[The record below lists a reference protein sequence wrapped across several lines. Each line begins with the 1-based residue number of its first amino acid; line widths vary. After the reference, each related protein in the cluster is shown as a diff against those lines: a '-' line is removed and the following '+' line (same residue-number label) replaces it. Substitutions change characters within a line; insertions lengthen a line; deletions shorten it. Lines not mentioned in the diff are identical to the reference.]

1 MTFSLVGN
9 IIFVLIFKITCN
21 IKNLMPESTASKN
34 TDKKLD
40 TIPKLLLN
48 HAKHRADRPANRQK
62 DLGIWQSWTW
72 SEVADEVKNLAC
84 GLAKIGFKRGDK
96 LAIIGN
102 NRPHL
107 YWSMVAAQALGGI
120 PVPLYQDSVA
130 EEMVYV
136 LENADVKFALVQNQ
150 EQTDKLL
157 EIKDR
162 LPHLEHICYEEP
174 RGMRDYT
181 QDFIHFYKDV
191 QENGRTFH
199 KENPNYFLQELEQGQ
214 GSDIAIF
221 LYTSGTTGKPK
232 GVVLTSDNL
241 IVTARNSIEFDNL
254 SGEEDVLAYLP
265 MAWVGDNIFSLA
277 QAYVTGFCVNCPESP
292 ETVMTDLKEIGPTYY
307 FAPPA
312 VYEAVLT
319 KVMIRMEDAG
329 KIKRSMFN
337 YFMELAKSVGIRIL
351 DGKSVSLTERLLYSL
366 GELLVFGP
374 LKNNLGLTRT
384 RLAYTAGEAIG
395 PEIFEFFRSLGINIK
410 QLYGQTEASVFICAQ
425 PDGEVKA
432 DTVGTAYPGV
442 ELRLADNNEVFYRSP
457 GVFHSYYKNPESTAE
472 TKDAEGWVATGD
484 AGFFDD
490 DGHLKIIDRAKD
502 VGRMNDGTMFAP
514 KYIENKLKFYPFIK
528 EAVAFGHEK
537 DYVSAFICIDIEA
550 VGNWAERQNLAYS
563 GYTDL
568 SARTE
573 VYDLLQECVESVNA
587 DLARDEKLSGSQIKR
602 YLLLHKELDADD
614 GELTRT
620 RKVRRII
627 VAEKYDIL
635 IRALNDPAQTH
646 CEIEAEMTFE
656 DGRTGTVHADLQIR
670 DSKRIK
676 AHVHS
681 LAA

>member
-1 MTFSLVGN
+1 M
-9 IIFVLIFKITCN
+9 K
-21 IKNLMPESTASKN
+21 ETASTEKLSQV
-34 TDKKLD
+34 LD
-40 TIPKLLLN
+40 TIPKLLLD
-48 HAKHRADRPANRQK
+48 HAKKRADRPANRLK
-62 DLGIWQSWTW
+62 DLGIWQTWTW
-72 SEVADEVKNLAC
+72 SEVADEVRNLAC
-84 GLAKIGFKRGDK
+84 GLVKIGFQRGDK
-96 LAIIGN
+96 LAVIGD
-102 NRPHL
+102 NRPRL
-107 YWSMVAAQALGGI
+107 YWSMVAVQALGGI

-136 LENADVKFALVQNQ
+136 LENADVKYAIVQNQ

-181 QDFIHFYKDV
+181 QEFIHYYKDIQV
-191 QENGRTFH
+191 QGSVFNR
-199 KENPNYFLQELEQGQ
+199 ENPDFYLHEIEQGQ

-241 IVTARNSIEFDNL
+241 IITARNSIDFDGL
-254 SGEEDVLAYLP
+254 TGEEEVLAYLP

-277 QAYVTGFCVNCPESP
+277 QAYVTGFCVSCPEGP
-292 ETVMTDLKEIGPTYY
+292 ETVMTDLREIGPTYY

-312 VYEAVLT
+312 VYESVLT

-337 YFMELAKSVGIRIL
+337 YFMDLAKSVGIRIL
-351 DGKSVSLTERLLYSL
+351 DGKSVSFAERVLYGL
-366 GELLVFGP
+366 GDLLVYGP
-374 LKNNLGLTRT
+374 LRNNLGLSRT

-410 QLYGQTEASVFICAQ
+410 QLYGQTEASVFVCAQ

-457 GVFHSYYKNPESTAE
+457 GVFHSYYKNPESTAQA
-472 TKDAEGWVATGD
+472 KDVEGWVATGD

-502 VGRMNDGTMFAP
+502 VGLMNDGSMFAP
-514 KYIENKLKFYPFIK
+514 KYIENKLKFFPFIK
-528 EAVAFGHEK
+528 EAVAFGNEK
-537 DYVSAFICIDIEA
+537 DYVSAFLCIDIEA

-568 SARTE
+568 SARSE
-573 VYDLLQECVESVNA
+573 VYNLLQECVETVNS
-587 DLARDEKLSGSQIKR
+587 DLARDEKLIGSQIKR
-602 YLLLHKELDADD
+602 FLLLHKELHADD

-620 RKVRRII
+620 RKVRRRI
-627 VAEKYDIL
+627 VAEKYDVL
-635 IRALNDPAQTH
+635 IDALYEPATTH
-646 CEIEAEMTFE
+646 CEIESEMTFE

-670 DSKRIK
+670 EAERHKTQLHTRV
-676 AHVHS
+676 A
-681 LAA
+681 

>member
-1 MTFSLVGN
+1 VT
-9 IIFVLIFKITCN
+9 
-21 IKNLMPESTASKN
+21 ETARI
-34 TDKKLD
+34 DKKLD
-40 TIPKLLLN
+40 TIPKLLLD
-48 HAKHRADRPANRQK
+48 HARRRGNSPANRHK
-62 DLGIWQSWTW
+62 DLGFWQSWTW
-72 SEVADEVKNLAC
+72 SEVAEEVRNLAC
-84 GLAKIGFKRGDK
+84 GLAKLGFKRGDK
-96 LAIIGN
+96 LAVIGD
-102 NRPHL
+102 NRPRL

-136 LENADVKFALVQNQ
+136 LENSDAKFAIVQNQ

-162 LPHLEHICYEEP
+162 LPHLEYICYEEP

-181 QDFIHFYKDV
+181 QEFVFYYKDV
-191 QENGRTFH
+191 QQTGRAFH
-199 KENPNYFLQELEQGQ
+199 GENPDYFLQELEQGQ
-214 GSDIAIF
+214 GSDISIF

-232 GVVLTSDNL
+232 GVVLTADNL
-241 IVTARNSIEFDNL
+241 IITARNSIDFDNL
-254 SGEEDVLAYLP
+254 TSDEEVLAYLP

-277 QAYVTGFCVNCPESP
+277 QAYVIGFCVNCPENP

-312 VYEAVLT
+312 IYETVLT

-351 DGKSVSLTERLLYSL
+351 DGKAVSFSEKLLYSI
-366 GELLVFGP
+366 GQILVYGP
-374 LKNNLGLTRT
+374 LRNNLGLSRT

-425 PDGEVKA
+425 PDGQVKA

-457 GVFHSYYKNPESTAE
+457 GVFHSYYKNPESTAD

-484 AGFFDD
+484 AGFFDE

-502 VGRMNDGTMFAP
+502 VGRMTDGSMFAP
-514 KYIENKLKFYPFIK
+514 KYIENKLKFFPFIK
-528 EAVAFGHEK
+528 EAVAFGDEK
-537 DYVSAFICIDIEA
+537 DYATAFICIDIEA
-550 VGNWAERQNLAYS
+550 VGNWAERRNLAYS

-568 SARTE
+568 SARDE

-620 RKVRRII
+620 RKVRRRI
-627 VAEKYDIL
+627 VAEKYAVL
-635 IRALNDPAQTH
+635 ISALDDPQQTH
-646 CEIEAEMTFE
+646 CEIDSQMTFE
-656 DGRTGTVHADLQIR
+656 DGRTGNVHADLQIR
-670 DSKRIK
+670 ESVSIK
-676 AHVHS
+676 SHVHT

>member
-1 MTFSLVGN
+1 VT
-9 IIFVLIFKITCN
+9 
-21 IKNLMPESTASKN
+21 ETARI
-34 TDKKLD
+34 DKKLD
-40 TIPKLLLN
+40 TIPKLLLD
-48 HAKHRADRPANRQK
+48 HARRRGNSPANRHK

-72 SEVADEVKNLAC
+72 SEVAEEVRNLAC
-84 GLAKIGFKRGDK
+84 GLAKLGFKRGDK
-96 LAIIGN
+96 LAVIGD
-102 NRPHL
+102 NRPRL

-136 LENADVKFALVQNQ
+136 LENSDAKFAIVQNQ

-162 LPHLEHICYEEP
+162 LPHLEYICYEEP

-181 QDFIHFYKDV
+181 QEFVFYYKDV
-191 QENGRTFH
+191 QQTGRAFH
-199 KENPNYFLQELEQGQ
+199 GENPDYFLQELEQGQ
-214 GSDIAIF
+214 GSDISIF

-232 GVVLTSDNL
+232 GVVLTADNL
-241 IVTARNSIEFDNL
+241 IITARNSIDFDNL
-254 SGEEDVLAYLP
+254 TSDEEVLAYLP

-277 QAYVTGFCVNCPESP
+277 QAYVIGFCVNCPENP

-312 VYEAVLT
+312 IYETVLT

-351 DGKSVSLTERLLYSL
+351 DGKAVSFSEKLLYSI
-366 GELLVFGP
+366 GQILVYGP
-374 LKNNLGLTRT
+374 LRNNLGLSRT

-425 PDGEVKA
+425 PDGQVKA

-457 GVFHSYYKNPESTAE
+457 GVFHSYYKNPESTAD

-484 AGFFDD
+484 AGFFDE

-502 VGRMNDGTMFAP
+502 VGRMTDGSMFAP
-514 KYIENKLKFYPFIK
+514 KYIENKLKFFPFIK
-528 EAVAFGHEK
+528 EAVAFGDEK
-537 DYVSAFICIDIEA
+537 DYATAFICIDIEA
-550 VGNWAERQNLAYS
+550 VGNWAERRNLAYS

-568 SARTE
+568 SARDE

-620 RKVRRII
+620 RKVRRRI
-627 VAEKYDIL
+627 VAEKYAVL
-635 IRALNDPAQTH
+635 ITALDDPQQTH
-646 CEIEAEMTFE
+646 CEIDSQMTFE
-656 DGRTGTVHADLQIR
+656 DGRTGNVHADLQIR
-670 DSKRIK
+670 ESVRIK
-676 AHVHS
+676 SHVHT

>member
-1 MTFSLVGN
+1 MKET
-9 IIFVLIFKITCN
+9 
-21 IKNLMPESTASKN
+21 TATEKLSQV
-34 TDKKLD
+34 LD
-40 TIPKLLLN
+40 TIPKLLLD
-48 HAKHRADRPANRQK
+48 HAKKRADRPANRLK
-62 DLGIWQSWTW
+62 DLGIWQTWTW
-72 SEVADEVKNLAC
+72 FDVAEEVRNLAC
-84 GLAKIGFKRGDK
+84 GLAKIGFQRGDK
-96 LAIIGN
+96 LAVIGD
-102 NRPHL
+102 NRPRL

-136 LENADVKFALVQNQ
+136 LENSDAKFAIVQNQ

-162 LPHLEHICYEEP
+162 LPHLEYICYEEP
-174 RGMRDYT
+174 RGMHDYT
-181 QDFIHFYKDV
+181 QEFVFYYKDV
-191 QENGRTFH
+191 QQTGRAFH
-199 KENPNYFLQELEQGQ
+199 GENPDYFLHEVEQGQ
-214 GSDIAIF
+214 GSDISIF

-241 IVTARNSIEFDNL
+241 IITARNSIDFDNL
-254 SGEEDVLAYLP
+254 TCDEEVLAYLP

-277 QAYVTGFCVNCPESP
+277 QAYVIGFCVNCPENP

-312 VYEAVLT
+312 IYETVLT
-319 KVMIRMEDAG
+319 KVMIRMEDG
-329 KIKRSMFN
+329 GRIKRSMFN

-351 DGKSVSLTERLLYSL
+351 DGKHVSFSEKFLYSI
-366 GELLVFGP
+366 GQILVYGP
-374 LKNNLGLTRT
+374 LRNNLGLSRT

-425 PDGEVKA
+425 PDGQVKA

-442 ELRLADNNEVFYRSP
+442 ELRLADNSEVFYRSP

-484 AGFFDD
+484 AGFFDE

-502 VGRMNDGTMFAP
+502 VGRMTDGTMFAP
-514 KYIENKLKFYPFIK
+514 KYIENKLKFFQFIK
-528 EAVAFGHEK
+528 EAVAFGDGK
-537 DYVSAFICIDIEA
+537 DYATAFICIDIEA
-550 VGNWAERQNLAYS
+550 VSNWAERRNLAFS

-568 SARTE
+568 SARDE

-587 DLARDEKLSGSQIKR
+587 DLARDEKLSGSQIRR
-602 YLLLHKELDADD
+602 YMLLHKELDADD

-620 RKVRRII
+620 RKVRRRI
-627 VAEKYDIL
+627 VTEKYAVL
-635 IRALNDPAQTH
+635 IAALDDPQQTH
-646 CEIEAEMTFE
+646 CEIDSQMTFE
-656 DGRTGTVHADLQIR
+656 DGRTGIVHADLQIR
-670 DSKRIK
+670 EAECHKTQLHTR
-676 AHVHS
+676 
-681 LAA
+681 AA

>member
-1 MTFSLVGN
+1 VIETTR
-9 IIFVLIFKITCN
+9 I
-21 IKNLMPESTASKN
+21 
-34 TDKKLD
+34 DKTLD
-40 TIPKLLLN
+40 TIPKLLLD
-48 HAKHRADRPANRQK
+48 HAKRRGDSPANRHK
-62 DLGIWQSWTW
+62 NFGIWQSWTW
-72 SEVADEVKNLAC
+72 SEVAKEVRNLAC
-84 GLAKIGFKRGDK
+84 GLAKLGFKRGDK
-96 LAIIGN
+96 LAVIGD
-102 NRPHL
+102 NRPRL

-136 LENADVKFALVQNQ
+136 LENSDAKFAIVQNQ

-162 LPHLEHICYEEP
+162 LPHLEYICYEEP
-174 RGMRDYT
+174 RGMRSYT
-181 QDFIHFYKDV
+181 EEFIFYYKDI
-191 QENGRTFH
+191 QQTGRAFH
-199 KENPNYFLQELEQGQ
+199 GENPDYFLREVEKGH
-214 GSDIAIF
+214 GSDISIF

-232 GVVLTSDNL
+232 GVVLTSNNL
-241 IVTARNSIEFDNL
+241 IITARNSIDFDNL
-254 SGEEDVLAYLP
+254 SSDEEVLAYLP

-277 QAYVTGFCVNCPESP
+277 QAYVIGFCVNCPENP

-312 VYEAVLT
+312 IYETVLT

-351 DGKSVSLTERLLYSL
+351 DGKPVSFSERFLYRL
-366 GELLVFGP
+366 GHILVYGP
-374 LKNNLGLTRT
+374 LRNNLGLSRT

-425 PDGEVKA
+425 PDGQVKA

-442 ELRLADNNEVFYRSP
+442 ELRLTDNNEVYYRSP
-457 GVFHSYYKNPESTAE
+457 GVFHSYYKNPESTAD

-502 VGRMNDGTMFAP
+502 VGRMTDGTMFAP
-514 KYIENKLKFYPFIK
+514 KYIENKLKFFPFIK
-528 EAVAFGHEK
+528 EAVTFGDGK
-537 DYVSAFICIDIEA
+537 DYASAFICIDIEA
-550 VGNWAERQNLAYS
+550 VGNWAERRNLAYS

-568 SARTE
+568 SARDE

-602 YLLLHKELDADD
+602 YMLLHKELDADD

-620 RKVRRII
+620 RKVRRRII
-627 VAEKYDIL
+627 AEKYAVL
-635 IRALNDPAQTH
+635 ITALDDPQQTH
-646 CEIEAEMTFE
+646 CEIDSQMTFE
-656 DGRTGTVHADLQIR
+656 DGRIGNVHADLQIR
-670 DSKRIK
+670 ESARVKS
-676 AHVHS
+676 HVQN

>member
-1 MTFSLVGN
+1 MT
-9 IIFVLIFKITCN
+9 
-21 IKNLMPESTASKN
+21 ETARI
-34 TDKKLD
+34 DKKLD
-40 TIPKLLLN
+40 TIPKLLLD
-48 HAKHRADRPANRQK
+48 HARRRGNSPANRHK
-62 DLGIWQSWTW
+62 DLGFWQSWTW
-72 SEVADEVKNLAC
+72 SEVAEEVRNLAC
-84 GLAKIGFKRGDK
+84 GLAKLGFKRGDK
-96 LAIIGN
+96 LAVIGD
-102 NRPHL
+102 NRPRL

-136 LENADVKFALVQNQ
+136 LENSDAKFAIVQNQ

-162 LPHLEHICYEEP
+162 LPHLEYICYEEP

-181 QDFIHFYKDV
+181 QEFVFYYKDV
-191 QENGRTFH
+191 QQTGRAFH
-199 KENPNYFLQELEQGQ
+199 GENPDYFLQELEQGQ
-214 GSDIAIF
+214 GSDISIF

-232 GVVLTSDNL
+232 GVVLTADNL
-241 IVTARNSIEFDNL
+241 IITARNSIDFDNL
-254 SGEEDVLAYLP
+254 TSDEEVLAYLP

-277 QAYVTGFCVNCPESP
+277 QAYVIGFCVNCPENP

-312 VYEAVLT
+312 IYETVLT

-351 DGKSVSLTERLLYSL
+351 DGKAVSFSEKLLYSI
-366 GELLVFGP
+366 GQILVYGP
-374 LKNNLGLTRT
+374 LRNNLGLSRT

-425 PDGEVKA
+425 PDGQVKA

-457 GVFHSYYKNPESTAE
+457 GVFHSYYKNPESTAD

-484 AGFFDD
+484 AGFFDE

-502 VGRMNDGTMFAP
+502 VGRMTDGSMFAP
-514 KYIENKLKFYPFIK
+514 KYIENKLKFFPFIK
-528 EAVAFGHEK
+528 EAVAFGDEK
-537 DYVSAFICIDIEA
+537 DYATAFICIDIEA
-550 VGNWAERQNLAYS
+550 VGNWAERRNLAYS

-568 SARTE
+568 SARDE
-573 VYDLLQECVESVNA
+573 VYDILQECVESVNA

-620 RKVRRII
+620 RKVRRRI
-627 VAEKYDIL
+627 VAEKYAVL
-635 IRALNDPAQTH
+635 ITALDDPQQTH
-646 CEIEAEMTFE
+646 CEIDSQMTFE
-656 DGRTGTVHADLQIR
+656 DGRTGNVHADLQIR
-670 DSKRIK
+670 ESVPIK
-676 AHVHS
+676 SHVHT

>member
-1 MTFSLVGN
+1 M
-9 IIFVLIFKITCN
+9 K
-21 IKNLMPESTASKN
+21 ETAATEKLSQV
-34 TDKKLD
+34 LD
-40 TIPKLLLN
+40 TIPKLLLD
-48 HAKHRADRPANRQK
+48 HAKKRADRPANRLK
-62 DLGIWQSWTW
+62 DLGIWQTWTW
-72 SEVADEVKNLAC
+72 SEVADEVRNLAC
-84 GLAKIGFKRGDK
+84 GLAKIGFQRGDK
-96 LAIIGN
+96 LAVIGD
-102 NRPHL
+102 NRPRL
-107 YWSMVAAQALGGI
+107 YWSMVAVQALGGI

-136 LENADVKFALVQNQ
+136 LENADVKYAIVQNQ

-181 QDFIHFYKDV
+181 QEFIHYYKDIQGQGSV
-191 QENGRTFH
+191 YNS
-199 KENPNYFLQELEQGQ
+199 ENPDFYLHEIEQGQ

-241 IVTARNSIEFDNL
+241 IITARNSIDFDGL
-254 SGEEDVLAYLP
+254 TGEEEVLAYLP

-277 QAYVTGFCVNCPESP
+277 QAYVTGFCVNCPEGP
-292 ETVMTDLKEIGPTYY
+292 ETVMTDLREIGPTYY

-312 VYEAVLT
+312 VYESVLT

-337 YFMELAKSVGIRIL
+337 YFMDLAKSVGIRIL
-351 DGKSVSLTERLLYSL
+351 DGKSVSFAERVLYGL
-366 GELLVFGP
+366 GDFLVYGP
-374 LKNNLGLTRT
+374 LRNNLGLSRT

-410 QLYGQTEASVFICAQ
+410 QLYGQTEASVFVCAQ

-457 GVFHSYYKNPESTAE
+457 GVFHSYYKNPESTAQA
-472 TKDAEGWVATGD
+472 KDVEGWVATGD

-502 VGRMNDGTMFAP
+502 VGLMNDGSMFAP
-514 KYIENKLKFYPFIK
+514 KYIENKLKFFPFIK
-528 EAVAFGHEK
+528 EAVAFGNEK
-537 DYVSAFICIDIEA
+537 DYVAAFLCIDIEA

-568 SARTE
+568 SARSE
-573 VYDLLQECVESVNA
+573 VYNLLQECVETVNS
-587 DLARDEKLSGSQIKR
+587 DLARDEKLIGSQIKR
-602 YLLLHKELDADD
+602 FLLLHKELHADD

-620 RKVRRII
+620 RKVRRRI
-627 VAEKYDIL
+627 VAEKFDVL
-635 IRALNDPAQTH
+635 IDALYEPTQTH
-646 CEIEAEMTFE
+646 CEIESEMTFE
-656 DGRTGTVHADLQIR
+656 DGRTGIVSADLQIR
-670 DSKRIK
+670 EAERHKTQLHTS
-676 AHVHS
+676 
-681 LAA
+681 AA

>member
-1 MTFSLVGN
+1 VIETTR
-9 IIFVLIFKITCN
+9 I
-21 IKNLMPESTASKN
+21 
-34 TDKKLD
+34 DKTLD
-40 TIPKLLLN
+40 TIPKLLLD
-48 HAKHRADRPANRQK
+48 HAKRRGDSPANRHK
-62 DLGIWQSWTW
+62 NFGIWQSWTW
-72 SEVADEVKNLAC
+72 SEVAKEVRNLAC
-84 GLAKIGFKRGDK
+84 GLAKLGFKRGDK
-96 LAIIGN
+96 LAVIGD
-102 NRPHL
+102 NRPRL

-136 LENADVKFALVQNQ
+136 LENSDAKFAIVQNQ

-162 LPHLEHICYEEP
+162 LPHLEYICYEEP
-174 RGMRDYT
+174 RGMRAYT
-181 QDFIHFYKDV
+181 EEFIFYYKDI
-191 QENGRTFH
+191 QQTGRAFH
-199 KENPNYFLQELEQGQ
+199 GENPDYFLREVENGQ
-214 GSDIAIF
+214 GSDISIF

-232 GVVLTSDNL
+232 GVVLTSNNL
-241 IVTARNSIEFDNL
+241 IITARNSIDFDNL
-254 SGEEDVLAYLP
+254 SSDEEVLAYLP

-277 QAYVTGFCVNCPESP
+277 QAYVIGFCVNCPENP

-312 VYEAVLT
+312 IYETVLT

-351 DGKSVSLTERLLYSL
+351 DGKPVSFSERFLYRL
-366 GELLVFGP
+366 GHILVYGP
-374 LKNNLGLTRT
+374 LRNNLGLSRT

-425 PDGEVKA
+425 PDGQVKA

-442 ELRLADNNEVFYRSP
+442 ELRLTDNNEVYYRSP
-457 GVFHSYYKNPESTAE
+457 GVFHSYYKNPESTAD

-502 VGRMNDGTMFAP
+502 VGRMTDGTMFAP
-514 KYIENKLKFYPFIK
+514 KYIENKLKFFPFIK
-528 EAVAFGHEK
+528 EAVTFGDGK

-550 VGNWAERQNLAYS
+550 VGNWAERRNLAYS

-568 SARTE
+568 SARDE

-602 YLLLHKELDADD
+602 YMLLHKELDADD

-620 RKVRRII
+620 RKVRRRII
-627 VAEKYDIL
+627 AEKYAVL
-635 IRALNDPAQTH
+635 ITALDDPQQTH
-646 CEIEAEMTFE
+646 CEIDSQMTFE
-656 DGRTGTVHADLQIR
+656 DGRIGNVHADLQIR
-670 DSKRIK
+670 ESARVKS
-676 AHVHS
+676 HVQN

>member
-1 MTFSLVGN
+1 MIETTR
-9 IIFVLIFKITCN
+9 I
-21 IKNLMPESTASKN
+21 
-34 TDKKLD
+34 DKTLD
-40 TIPKLLLN
+40 TIPKLLLD
-48 HAKHRADRPANRQK
+48 HAKRRGDSPANRHK
-62 DLGIWQSWTW
+62 NFGIWQSWTW
-72 SEVADEVKNLAC
+72 SEVAKEVRNLAC
-84 GLAKIGFKRGDK
+84 GLAKLGFKRGDK
-96 LAIIGN
+96 LAVIGD
-102 NRPHL
+102 NRPRL

-136 LENADVKFALVQNQ
+136 LENSDAKFAIVQNQ

-162 LPHLEHICYEEP
+162 LPHLEYICYEEP
-174 RGMRDYT
+174 RGMSSYT
-181 QDFIHFYKDV
+181 EEFIFYYKDI
-191 QENGRTFH
+191 QQTGRAFH
-199 KENPNYFLQELEQGQ
+199 GENPDYFLREVENGQ
-214 GSDIAIF
+214 GSDISIF

-232 GVVLTSDNL
+232 GVVLTSNNL
-241 IVTARNSIEFDNL
+241 IITARNSIDFDNL
-254 SGEEDVLAYLP
+254 SSDEEVLAYLP

-277 QAYVTGFCVNCPESP
+277 QAYVIGFCVNCPENP

-312 VYEAVLT
+312 IYETVLT

-351 DGKSVSLTERLLYSL
+351 DGKPVSFSERFLYRL
-366 GELLVFGP
+366 GHILVYGP
-374 LKNNLGLTRT
+374 LRNNLGLSRT

-425 PDGEVKA
+425 PDGQVKA

-442 ELRLADNNEVFYRSP
+442 ELRLTDNNEVYYRSP
-457 GVFHSYYKNPESTAE
+457 GVFHSYYKNPESTAD

-502 VGRMNDGTMFAP
+502 VGRMTDGTMFAP
-514 KYIENKLKFYPFIK
+514 KYIENKLKFFPFIK
-528 EAVAFGHEK
+528 EAVTFGDGK
-537 DYVSAFICIDIEA
+537 DYASAFICIDIEA
-550 VGNWAERQNLAYS
+550 VGNWAERRNLAYS

-568 SARTE
+568 SARDE

-602 YLLLHKELDADD
+602 YMLLHKELDADD

-620 RKVRRII
+620 RKVRRRII
-627 VAEKYDIL
+627 AEKYAVL
-635 IRALNDPAQTH
+635 ITALDDPQQTH
-646 CEIEAEMTFE
+646 CEIDSQMTFE
-656 DGRTGTVHADLQIR
+656 DGRIGNVHADLQIR
-670 DSKRIK
+670 ESARIK
-676 AHVHS
+676 SHVHN

>member
-1 MTFSLVGN
+1 MIETTR
-9 IIFVLIFKITCN
+9 I
-21 IKNLMPESTASKN
+21 
-34 TDKKLD
+34 DKTLD
-40 TIPKLLLN
+40 TIPKLLLD
-48 HAKHRADRPANRQK
+48 HAKRRGDSPANRHK
-62 DLGIWQSWTW
+62 NFGIWQSWTW
-72 SEVADEVKNLAC
+72 SEVAKEVRNLAC
-84 GLAKIGFKRGDK
+84 GLAKLGFKRGDK
-96 LAIIGN
+96 LAVIGD
-102 NRPHL
+102 NRPRL

-136 LENADVKFALVQNQ
+136 LENSDAKFAIVQNQ

-162 LPHLEHICYEEP
+162 LPHLEYICYEEP
-174 RGMRDYT
+174 RGMRSYT
-181 QDFIHFYKDV
+181 EEFIFYYKDI
-191 QENGRTFH
+191 QQTGRAFH
-199 KENPNYFLQELEQGQ
+199 GENPDYFLREVENGQ
-214 GSDIAIF
+214 GSDISIF

-232 GVVLTSDNL
+232 GVVLTSNNL
-241 IVTARNSIEFDNL
+241 IITARNSIDFDNL
-254 SGEEDVLAYLP
+254 SSDEEVLAYLP

-277 QAYVTGFCVNCPESP
+277 QAYVIGFCVNCPEGP

-312 VYEAVLT
+312 IYETVLT

-351 DGKSVSLTERLLYSL
+351 DGKPVSFSERFLYRL
-366 GELLVFGP
+366 GHILVYGP
-374 LKNNLGLTRT
+374 LRNNLGLSRT

-425 PDGEVKA
+425 PDGQVKA

-442 ELRLADNNEVFYRSP
+442 ELRLTDNNEVYYRSP
-457 GVFHSYYKNPESTAE
+457 GVFHSYYKNPESTAD

-502 VGRMNDGTMFAP
+502 VGRMTDGTMFAP
-514 KYIENKLKFYPFIK
+514 KYIENKLKFFPFIK
-528 EAVAFGHEK
+528 EAVTFGDGK

-550 VGNWAERQNLAYS
+550 VGNWAERRNLAYS

-568 SARTE
+568 SARDE

-602 YLLLHKELDADD
+602 YMLLHKELDADD

-620 RKVRRII
+620 RKVRRRII
-627 VAEKYDIL
+627 AEKYAVL
-635 IRALNDPAQTH
+635 ITALDDPQQTH
-646 CEIEAEMTFE
+646 CEIDSQMTFE
-656 DGRTGTVHADLQIR
+656 DGRIGNVHADLQIR
-670 DSKRIK
+670 ESARVKS
-676 AHVHS
+676 HVQN

>member
-1 MTFSLVGN
+1 MKETTVTEKLSQV
-9 IIFVLIFKITCN
+9 
-21 IKNLMPESTASKN
+21 
-34 TDKKLD
+34 LD
-40 TIPKLLLN
+40 TIPKLLLD
-48 HAKHRADRPANRQK
+48 HAKKRADRPANRLK
-62 DLGIWQSWTW
+62 DLGIWQTWTW
-72 SEVADEVKNLAC
+72 FDVAEEVRNLAC
-84 GLAKIGFKRGDK
+84 GLAKIGFQRGDK
-96 LAIIGN
+96 LAVIGD
-102 NRPHL
+102 NRPRL

-136 LENADVKFALVQNQ
+136 LENSDAKFAIVQNQ

-162 LPHLEHICYEEP
+162 LPHLEYICYEEP
-174 RGMRDYT
+174 RGMHDYT
-181 QDFIHFYKDV
+181 QEFVFYYKDV
-191 QENGRTFH
+191 QQTGRAFH
-199 KENPNYFLQELEQGQ
+199 GENPDYFLHEVEQGQ
-214 GSDIAIF
+214 GSDISIF

-241 IVTARNSIEFDNL
+241 IITARNSIDFDNL
-254 SGEEDVLAYLP
+254 TCDEEVLAYLP

-277 QAYVTGFCVNCPESP
+277 QAYVIGFCVNCPENP

-312 VYEAVLT
+312 IYETVLT

-329 KIKRSMFN
+329 RIKRSMFN

-351 DGKSVSLTERLLYSL
+351 DGKHVSFLEKCLYSI
-366 GELLVFGP
+366 GQILVYGP
-374 LKNNLGLTRT
+374 LRNNLGLSRT

-425 PDGEVKA
+425 PDGQVKA

-442 ELRLADNNEVFYRSP
+442 ELRLADNSEVFYRSP

-484 AGFFDD
+484 AGFFDE

-502 VGRMNDGTMFAP
+502 VGRMTDGTMFAP
-514 KYIENKLKFYPFIK
+514 KYIENKLKFFQFIK
-528 EAVAFGHEK
+528 EAVAFGDGK
-537 DYVSAFICIDIEA
+537 DYATAFICIDIEA
-550 VGNWAERQNLAYS
+550 VSNWAERRNLAFS

-568 SARTE
+568 SARDE

-587 DLARDEKLSGSQIKR
+587 DLARDEKLSGSQIRR
-602 YLLLHKELDADD
+602 YMLLHKELDADD

-620 RKVRRII
+620 RKVRRRI
-627 VAEKYDIL
+627 VTEKYAVL
-635 IRALNDPAQTH
+635 IAALDDPQQTH
-646 CEIEAEMTFE
+646 CEIDSQMTFE
-656 DGRTGTVHADLQIR
+656 DGRTGIVHADLQIR
-670 DSKRIK
+670 EAECHKTQLHTR
-676 AHVHS
+676 
-681 LAA
+681 AA

>member
-1 MTFSLVGN
+1 MTEAAATEKLSQV
-9 IIFVLIFKITCN
+9 
-21 IKNLMPESTASKN
+21 
-34 TDKKLD
+34 LD
-40 TIPKLLLN
+40 TIPKLLLD
-48 HAKHRADRPANRQK
+48 HAKKRADRPANRLK
-62 DLGIWQSWTW
+62 DLGIWQTWTW
-72 SEVADEVKNLAC
+72 SEVADEVRNLAC
-84 GLAKIGFKRGDK
+84 GLAKIGFQRGDK
-96 LAIIGN
+96 LAVIGD
-102 NRPHL
+102 NRPRL

-136 LENADVKFALVQNQ
+136 LENSDAKFAIVQNQ

-162 LPHLEHICYEEP
+162 LPHLEYICYEEP
-174 RGMRDYT
+174 RGMHDYT
-181 QDFIHFYKDV
+181 QEFVFYYKDV
-191 QENGRTFH
+191 QQTGRAFH
-199 KENPNYFLQELEQGQ
+199 GENPDYFLHEVEQGQ
-214 GSDIAIF
+214 GSDISIF

-241 IVTARNSIEFDNL
+241 IITARNSIDFDNL
-254 SGEEDVLAYLP
+254 TCDEEVLAYLP

-277 QAYVTGFCVNCPESP
+277 QAYVIGFCVNCPENP

-312 VYEAVLT
+312 IYETVLT
-319 KVMIRMEDAG
+319 KVMIRMEDG
-329 KIKRSMFN
+329 GRIKRSMFN

-351 DGKSVSLTERLLYSL
+351 DGKHVSFSEKFLYSI
-366 GELLVFGP
+366 GQILVYGP
-374 LKNNLGLTRT
+374 LRNNLGLSRT

-425 PDGEVKA
+425 PDGQVKA

-442 ELRLADNNEVFYRSP
+442 ELRLADNSEVFYRSP

-484 AGFFDD
+484 AGFFDE

-502 VGRMNDGTMFAP
+502 VGRMTDGTMFAP
-514 KYIENKLKFYPFIK
+514 KYIENKLKFFPFIK
-528 EAVAFGHEK
+528 EAVAFGDGKEFAT
-537 DYVSAFICIDIEA
+537 AFICIDIEA
-550 VGNWAERQNLAYS
+550 VSNWAERRNLAFS

-568 SARTE
+568 SARDE

-587 DLARDEKLSGSQIKR
+587 DLARDEKLSGSQIRR
-602 YLLLHKELDADD
+602 YMLLHKELDADD

-620 RKVRRII
+620 RKVRRRI
-627 VAEKYDIL
+627 VTEKYAVL
-635 IRALNDPAQTH
+635 IAALDDPQQTH
-646 CEIEAEMTFE
+646 CEIDSQMTFE
-656 DGRTGTVHADLQIR
+656 DGRTGIVHADLQIR
-670 DSKRIK
+670 EAECHKTQLHTR
-676 AHVHS
+676 
-681 LAA
+681 AA

>member
-1 MTFSLVGN
+1 MKETTVTEKLSQV
-9 IIFVLIFKITCN
+9 
-21 IKNLMPESTASKN
+21 
-34 TDKKLD
+34 LD
-40 TIPKLLLN
+40 TIPKLLLD
-48 HAKHRADRPANRQK
+48 HAKKRADRPANRLK
-62 DLGIWQSWTW
+62 DLGIWQTWTW
-72 SEVADEVKNLAC
+72 FDVAEEVRNLAC
-84 GLAKIGFKRGDK
+84 GLAKIGFQRGDK
-96 LAIIGN
+96 LAVIGD
-102 NRPHL
+102 NRPRL

-136 LENADVKFALVQNQ
+136 LENSDAKFAIVQNQ

-162 LPHLEHICYEEP
+162 LPHLEYICYEEP
-174 RGMRDYT
+174 RGMHDYT
-181 QDFIHFYKDV
+181 QEFVFYYKDV
-191 QENGRTFH
+191 QQTGRAFH
-199 KENPNYFLQELEQGQ
+199 GENPDYFLHEVEQGQ
-214 GSDIAIF
+214 GSDISIF

-241 IVTARNSIEFDNL
+241 IITARNSIDFDNL
-254 SGEEDVLAYLP
+254 TCDEEVLAYLP

-277 QAYVTGFCVNCPESP
+277 QAYVIGFCVNCPENP

-312 VYEAVLT
+312 IYETVLT

-329 KIKRSMFN
+329 RIKRSMFN

-351 DGKSVSLTERLLYSL
+351 DGKHVSFSEKFLYSI
-366 GELLVFGP
+366 GQILVYGP
-374 LKNNLGLTRT
+374 LRNNLGLSRT

-425 PDGEVKA
+425 PDGQVKA

-442 ELRLADNNEVFYRSP
+442 ELRLADNSEVFYRSP

-484 AGFFDD
+484 AGFFDE

-502 VGRMNDGTMFAP
+502 VGRMTDGTMFAP
-514 KYIENKLKFYPFIK
+514 KYIENKLKFFQFIK
-528 EAVAFGHEK
+528 EAVAFGDGK
-537 DYVSAFICIDIEA
+537 DYATAFICIDIEA
-550 VGNWAERQNLAYS
+550 VSNWAERRNLAFS

-568 SARTE
+568 SARDE

-587 DLARDEKLSGSQIKR
+587 DLARDEKLSGSQIRR
-602 YLLLHKELDADD
+602 YMLLHKELDADD

-620 RKVRRII
+620 RKVRRRI
-627 VAEKYDIL
+627 VTEKYAVL
-635 IRALNDPAQTH
+635 IAALDDPQQTH
-646 CEIEAEMTFE
+646 CEIDSQMTFE
-656 DGRTGTVHADLQIR
+656 DGRTGIVHADLQIR
-670 DSKRIK
+670 EAECHKTQLHTR
-676 AHVHS
+676 
-681 LAA
+681 AA